1 MIFHNADVCTTQ
13 TPRQAHV
20 CYAGDD
26 TGLRGEYNLGM
37 IARIGPKKPRR
48 NFLAQWRK
56 DRELTQEQLAER
68 VGTYKGQISN
78 WENGNRS
85 LSFDVL
91 SALAEALN
99 IEPMDIFRDPK
110 RPSADELLRDAP
122 PAVHA
127 QVIDLIKV
135 LVQRR

>member
-1 MIFHNADVCTTQ
+1 M
-13 TPRQAHV
+13 
-20 CYAGDD
+20 
-26 TGLRGEYNLGM
+26 
-37 IARIGPKKPRR
+37 
-48 NFLAQWRK
+48 
-56 DRELTQEQLAER
+56 TQEQLAER

-122 PAVHA
+122 PSVHA